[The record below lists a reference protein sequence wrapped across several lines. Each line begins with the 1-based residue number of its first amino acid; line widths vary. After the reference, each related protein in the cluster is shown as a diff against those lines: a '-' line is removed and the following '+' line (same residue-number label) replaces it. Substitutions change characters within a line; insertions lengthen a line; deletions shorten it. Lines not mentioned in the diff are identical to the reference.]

1 VPRRFAAGVTGAG
14 VSSGDADVDVA
25 VVDVRGDDVIDG
37 IGPTFLPVAT
47 GLGVDDTVAI
57 QVDQGGIRQ
66 IVKFGRR
73 HRVTGP
79 VDRVDVDPAAL
90 GKDRHAELFPLP
102 GLAGRRAVERLA
114 ARRDVVQG

>member
-1 VPRRFAAGVTGAG
+1 MCRSAVSSGQLSFQSQPPDVVPDGAPDDAVVVGEAAGLAVPRRFAAGVTGAG

-57 QVDQGGIRQ
+57 QVDRG
-66 IVKFGRR
+66 
-73 HRVTGP
+73 
-79 VDRVDVDPAAL
+79 
-90 GKDRHAELFPLP
+90 
-102 GLAGRRAVERLA
+102 
-114 ARRDVVQG
+114 